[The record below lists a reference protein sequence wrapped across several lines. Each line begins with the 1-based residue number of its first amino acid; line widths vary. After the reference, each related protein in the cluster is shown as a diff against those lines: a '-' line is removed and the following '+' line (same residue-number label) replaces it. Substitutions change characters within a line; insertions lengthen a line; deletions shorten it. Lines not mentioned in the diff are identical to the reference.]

1 MTPIEI
7 LTIITTMLG
16 GLALFLSGMDTL
28 SDSLTSLTGGA
39 LKKVIGG
46 ITKNRFLAY
55 CFGTVVTAIVQSSSA
70 ITVLSVGLVN
80 SGIIELGN
88 AAGLVIGANLGTTA
102 TAWMLSL
109 NAIDGGSLLLT
120 IIKPSFF
127 SPVLAIIGVA
137 MRLFCKSEKTKIT
150 GSALLGFAIMM
161 IGMNLM
167 SQGISPLKSVPS
179 VRKTL
184 ISFANPVA
192 GFLVA
197 CAFTMLI
204 QSSDAIIGIVQAFA
218 LSIGMSY
225 GMSIPLICGAQVGT
239 CITALLSSLG
249 TTNNGKRTALLNL
262 YYNLLKTI
270 PIMVIFYSLNA
281 LVGFSFLKQDVGG
294 IGIPVVH
301 TLLNLIGSV
310 VWLSLAGVIVS
321 LAKRTIPL
329 SEAEHQ
335 EHINTLTMLDKNLL
349 RTPPIALSQANKA
362 VVLLSKT
369 VGDAFLSIMGI
380 RQDSEKAEQAR
391 LLCKRSE
398 RFLSQIDDY
407 LLQISEH
414 DIENKDMAYLYML
427 GSVGTAFGRM
437 GKASERILEMI
448 VKVADSPEIMTQEER
463 KEIDIL
469 GEAIYEIIQ
478 LTINNF
484 TARNTTVSK
493 TIQYYREEIMELSA
507 IAKRRHVRRIHKEGR
522 HQHQDMLYTDIC
534 YAQEQL
540 IDYCDMT
547 ADALIRYQQ
556 DTGAGRQTQS
566 VTDERSRKQIH
577 ELFRDKYEVLGF
589 ERDE

>member
-1 MTPIEI
+1 MTSNPFKSF
-7 LTIITTMLG
+7 LLG
-16 GLALFLSGMDTL
+16 T
-28 SDSLTSLTGGA
+28 
-39 LKKVIGG
+39 G
-46 ITKNRFLAY
+46 IT
-55 CFGTVVTAIVQSSSA
+55 AIIQSSSA
-70 ITVLSVGLVN
+70 VTVMLVGLVN

-109 NAIDGGSLLLT
+109 NAIDGASLLLT
-120 IIKPSFF
+120 IIKPSVF
-127 SPVLAIIGVA
+127 SPFLAIIGVV
-137 MRLFCKSEKTKIT
+137 MRLFCKSEKKKNT

-167 SQGISPLKSVPS
+167 SQGISPLKNVPF

-270 PIMVIFYSLNA
+270 PIMIIFYSLNA
-281 LVGFSFLKQDVGG
+281 LFGFSFLKQDVGG

-310 VWLSLAGVIVS
+310 VWLPLAGVIVS
-321 LAKRTIPL
+321 LANRTIPL

-349 RTPPIALSQANKA
+349 RTPAIALSQADKA

-369 VGDAFLSIMGI
+369 VGEAFLSTMDI

-391 LLCKRSE
+391 ILCKRSE

-414 DIENKDMAYLYML
+414 DIKNKDMAYMYLL
-427 GSVGTAFGRM
+427 GSVGSAFGRM
-437 GKASERILEMI
+437 GKALERILEMI

-507 IAKRRHVRRIHKEGR
+507 IAKRRYVRKIHKEG
-522 HQHQDMLYTDIC
+522 HHHHQDMLYTDIC

-540 IDYCDMT
+540 IDYCDMI
-547 ADALIRYQQ
+547 ADALIRYEQ
-556 DTGAGRQTQS
+556 DTGVIRQKER

>member
-1 MTPIEI
+1 
-7 LTIITTMLG
+7 
-16 GLALFLSGMDTL
+16 
-28 SDSLTSLTGGA
+28 
-39 LKKVIGG
+39 
-46 ITKNRFLAY
+46 
-55 CFGTVVTAIVQSSSA
+55 
-70 ITVLSVGLVN
+70 
-80 SGIIELGN
+80 
-88 AAGLVIGANLGTTA
+88 
-102 TAWMLSL
+102 
-109 NAIDGGSLLLT
+109 
-120 IIKPSFF
+120 
-127 SPVLAIIGVA
+127 
-137 MRLFCKSEKTKIT
+137 
-150 GSALLGFAIMM
+150 
-161 IGMNLM
+161 
-167 SQGISPLKSVPS
+167 
-179 VRKTL
+179 
-184 ISFANPVA
+184 
-192 GFLVA
+192 
-197 CAFTMLI
+197 
-204 QSSDAIIGIVQAFA
+204 
-218 LSIGMSY
+218 
-225 GMSIPLICGAQVGT
+225 VGT

-249 TTNNGKRTALLNL
+249 TSNSGKRTALLNL
-262 YYNLLKTI
+262 YYNLLKTVPMMI
-270 PIMVIFYSLNA
+270 IFYSLNA
-281 LVGFSFLKQDVGG
+281 LVGFQFLGQDVGG

-301 TLLNLIGSV
+301 TLLNIIGSV
-310 VWLSLAGVIVS
+310 IWLPLAGVIVS

-380 RQDSEKAEQAR
+380 QQDSEKAEQAR
-391 LLCKRSE
+391 ILCKRSE

-448 VKVADSPEIMTQEER
+448 VKVADSPEILTQEER